1 MSDCLQ
7 GAGSLLPAL
16 PGPLHSPAPQQ
27 SQVGLQCPAHTVQPA
42 PAPALSLQGG
52 NTRLAVATLARTLL
66 RHQLTTAPDDTKALT
81 ALVAVYQVLLLFTG
95 VAKSEYDNRWKSFQA
110 IKKAMENKLLRSK
123 KLIRAILVDRTHLQV
138 WTGLSTGLY
147 CYCVQHESRVLEGGE
162 RLFTSTHFSL
172 YQVIPTYVTAPT
184 QFLLFRIS

>member
-1 MSDCLQ
+1 M
-7 GAGSLLPAL
+7 
-16 PGPLHSPAPQQ
+16 
-27 SQVGLQCPAHTVQPA
+27 GLQCPAHTVQPG

-147 CYCVQHESRVLEGGE
+147 CHRC
-162 RLFTSTHFSL
+162 
-172 YQVIPTYVTAPT
+172 AA
-184 QFLLFRIS
+184 